1 MRRGAASKVDDMTVP
16 ILLMYLAI
24 GIAAAL
30 ATVALVAVVLI
41 DRSERQR

>member
-1 MRRGAASKVDDMTVP
+1 MTLP
-16 ILLMYLAI
+16 IAIMYAAI

-30 ATVALVAVVLI
+30 ATAGMVAVVLI

>member
-1 MRRGAASKVDDMTVP
+1 MTLP
-16 ILLMYLAI
+16 IAIMFLAI

-30 ATVALVAVVLI
+30 ATAGMVAVVLV

>member
-1 MRRGAASKVDDMTVP
+1 MTLP
-16 ILLMYLAI
+16 ILLMFLAI

-30 ATVALVAVVLI
+30 ATAGMVAVVLI

>member
-30 ATVALVAVVLI
+30 ATVALVAVVLV
-41 DRSERQR
+41 DRAEHK